1 MRWKSSWPQNNRP
14 DQLWIA
20 NCRLRIENPDVVFKT
35 PCVSEIEVDT
45 LNILVVD
52 DEFGMRQG
60 AERALRDFVLDL
72 PDINGEVRF
81 AIKTA
86 ANGKEM
92 EEKLAAG
99 RTDILLLD
107 HKLPDTTG
115 LDVLERLGRRS
126 LDLLTIMITAYASLE
141 TAVAATR
148 RGAYDFLAKPFT
160 PEELRGAVRKAA
172 RHLIL
177 QRKARRL
184 AEEKRQVRFQFI
196 SVLAHEMKAPLA
208 AIEGYL
214 QMIRERAVGE
224 SLGSYDRML
233 DRCLLRT
240 DGMRKLIADLLDLT
254 AIESGQRQRN
264 PVTVNLAEVARQA
277 AENMKAEAGQRDV
290 GIEINVP
297 EGLVLTADRTEIEM
311 IFNNLVSN
319 AVKYNRDH
327 GKVRVSSCAANDT
340 IRIQVEDTGIGMTPE
355 ESKRLFND
363 FSRIKN
369 EKTRHILG
377 SGLGLSTVKKLATLY
392 GGEIV
397 VKSKPDVGSTF
408 TVTLKRNQ

>member
-1 MRWKSSWPQNNRP
+1 M
-14 DQLWIA
+14 DILH
-20 NCRLRIENPDVVFKT
+20 
-35 PCVSEIEVDT
+35 
-45 LNILVVD
+45 ILVVD

-60 AERALRDFVLDL
+60 AERALRNFVLDL

-81 AIKTA
+81 AVKTA
-86 ANGKEM
+86 GNGKEL
-92 EEKLAAG
+92 EEKLAAD
-99 RTDILLLD
+99 RIDILLLD
-107 HKLPDTTG
+107 HKLPDVTG
-115 LDVLERLGRRS
+115 LEILDRPARRP

-254 AIESGQRQRN
+254 AIESGQRQRSL
-264 PVTVNLAEVARQA
+264 VQVNLVEVARQA
-277 AENMKAEAGQRDV
+277 VENVRTEARQRD
-290 GIEINVP
+290 INIDLDMAD
-297 EGLVLTADRTEIEM
+297 GLDLEADRTEMEI

-327 GKVRVSSCAANDT
+327 GRVHVSASAAGGT

-392 GGEIV
+392 GGEV
-397 VKSKPDVGSTF
+397 SLRSKPDAGSTF
-408 TVTLKRNQ
+408 TVTLKRKALRDT

>member
-1 MRWKSSWPQNNRP
+1 M
-14 DQLWIA
+14 DILH
-20 NCRLRIENPDVVFKT
+20 
-35 PCVSEIEVDT
+35 
-45 LNILVVD
+45 ILVVD

-81 AIKTA
+81 SVKTA
-86 ANGKEM
+86 ANGKEL
-92 EEKLAAG
+92 EEKLESG

-107 HKLPDTTG
+107 HKLPDITG
-115 LDVLERLGRRS
+115 LEILDRLNRPS

-184 AEEKRQVRFQFI
+184 AEEKRQVRFQFT

-224 SLGSYDRML
+224 SLASYDRML

-254 AIESGQRQRN
+254 AIESGQRQRSLSI
-264 PVTVNLAEVARQA
+264 VDLAEVARQA
-277 AENMKAEAGQRDV
+277 VENVKIEAQQRDIRIDIDV
-290 GIEINVP
+290 A
-297 EGLVLTADRTEIEM
+297 EGFKLEADRTEMDI
-311 IFNNLVSN
+311 ILNNLLSN

-327 GKVRVSSCAANDT
+327 GRVRVAAGAAADA

-369 EKTRHILG
+369 ERTRHILG

-392 GGEIV
+392 GGEV
-397 VKSKPDVGSTF
+397 TVKSKPDVGSTF
-408 TVTLKRNQ
+408 TVTIKRK